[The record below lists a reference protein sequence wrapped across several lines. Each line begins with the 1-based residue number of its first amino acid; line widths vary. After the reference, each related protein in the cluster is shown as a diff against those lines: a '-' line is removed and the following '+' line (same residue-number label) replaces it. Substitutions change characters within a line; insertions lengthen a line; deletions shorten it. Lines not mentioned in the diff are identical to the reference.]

1 MEITIKAARV
11 NAGLTQTA
19 AARKAGISRT
29 TLQNYENY
37 ETIPDIKTAK
47 RLASIY
53 GVSIN
58 DIKFYPEI
66 VL

>member
-11 NAGLTQTA
+11 NAGKTQTDA
-19 AARKAGISRT
+19 AKEAGISRT

-58 DIKFYPEI
+58 DIKFYP
-66 VL
+66 